1 MRLCPSCK
9 RGYEDETL
17 NYCLQDGTPLV
28 SVHPGCEDPTQR
40 LNRSTAETII
50 LPTPPAA
57 DASEVSKPHPETH
70 YAKSDNVNIAFQI
83 VGEGPIDIVYVPGWD
98 SHLEYRLG
106 SPLVA
111 IFYRRLAAFSRLILF
126 DKRGTGLS
134 DQAADLPTLEQRM
147 DDVRAVME
155 AADRKSVV

>member
-1 MRLCPSCK
+1 M
-9 RGYEDETL
+9 

-28 SVHPGCEDPTQR
+28 SVYPGSEDPTRR

-50 LPTPPAA
+50 LPTPPGA
-57 DASEVSKPHPETH
+57 DASEVSTLHPETH
-70 YAKSDNVNIAFQI
+70 YAKSGNVNIAFQI
-83 VGEGPIDIVYVPGWD
+83 VGKGPIDIVYVPGWV
-98 SHLEYRLG
+98 SHVEYAWE

-111 IFYRRLAAFSRLILF
+111 NFYRRLASVSRLILF

-155 AADRKSVV
+155 AADSARAVVFGMSEGGNMSMLFA